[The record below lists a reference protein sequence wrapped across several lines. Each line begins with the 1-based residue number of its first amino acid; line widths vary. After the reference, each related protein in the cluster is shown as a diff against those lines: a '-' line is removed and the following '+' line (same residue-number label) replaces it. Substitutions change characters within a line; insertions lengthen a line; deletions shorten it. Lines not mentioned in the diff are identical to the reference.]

1 MVVGTCKQQ
10 KCNLSLNNLIL
21 NARNIIISLIFLV
34 IILSPTEKFAFIFLE
49 YSVTITWIFL
59 SIFFFNIAME
69 SDASQ
74 PEHTDI
80 TKVIKAG
87 KHARHSRW

>member
-21 NARNIIISLIFLV
+21 NARNIITSLIFLV

-59 SIFFFNIAME
+59 SNFLNIATE
-69 SDASQ
+69 SEASQ
-74 PEHTDI
+74 SEQTDI
-80 TKVIKAG
+80 TKVITAG